1 MNCAARYNASR
12 FGLVNPLFLASRTAM
27 MADVTSLANSLAHGT
42 PEERLAAAEGL
53 ARLGT
58 EASVA
63 AIAIVQALE
72 IKDDGLRDWLV
83 AALEDLGAP
92 AAADASA
99 LAGLVNSPSLDVA
112 YWAATLLGRL
122 ESQAAPAVP
131 QLTEAL
137 NKHAESTVRE
147 RAAWALGKIGPAAG
161 GARSSLELAAKGGNA
176 RLARLA
182 GEALSQIGG

>member
-1 MNCAARYNASR
+1 
-12 FGLVNPLFLASRTAM
+12 

-42 PEERLAAAEGL
+42 PEERLASAEAL
-53 ARLGT
+53 ARLGV
-58 EASVA
+58 EASPA

-72 IKDDGLRDWLV
+72 FEDDGLRDWLV

-92 AAADASA
+92 ATADAPA
-99 LAGLVNSPSLDVA
+99 LAALITKPALDPA

-131 QLTEAL
+131 QITEAL
-137 NKHAESTVRE
+137 DKHAESTVRE
-147 RAAWALGKIGPAAG
+147 RAAWALGKIGSAAA
-161 GARSSLELAAKGGNA
+161 GARSSLEAAAKGGNP

-182 GEALSQIGG
+182 SEALSQIGG